1 MKRFQIALTLTNS
14 ILFFL
19 MSAFLLIGFVNA
31 AQSADKALDESNF
44 RILGLFIGNCA
55 PRDIYS
61 KFGPGIAFKDAA
73 EEEETQVCY
82 VSDKD
87 ETLILF
93 SFKNFQCSRIRLL
106 SQKKKFYKWHFC
118 EKSPLVSRHLSTE
131 SGIKLGMSKSEL
143 KAILGAPHSESD
155 ENMSYA
161 YEWKQK
167 MNKTKNREAGQH
179 SKDVKKNPHRTVKAT
194 IRTDFSDTELISF
207 EVSRYSQY

>member
-1 MKRFQIALTLTNS
+1 MKILLTFFI
-14 ILFFL
+14 ILSVL
-19 MSAFLLIGFVNA
+19 SSLPVNFVETA
-31 AQSADKALDESNF
+31 YSADKTPDESNF
-44 RILGLFIGNCA
+44 RILGLFIGDCA
-55 PRDIYS
+55 PQDVYS
-61 KFGPGIAFKDAA
+61 KLGPGISFKDEANA
-73 EEEETQVCY
+73 DLTQVCY
-82 VSDKD
+82 ASDKD

-93 SFKNFQCSRIRLL
+93 SFENFQCSRFSLL
-106 SQKKKFYKWHFC
+106 SQKKRFYKWHFC
-118 EKSPLVSRHLSTE
+118 EKTPLISKHLTTA

-167 MNKTKNREAGQH
+167 MNKTKNGEAGQH

-194 IRTDFSDTELISF
+194 IRTEFSDTGLISF